1 MYRNDPVVETHDI
14 TLFVFARAADRVQQ
28 YVGVDAPAPHPATLH
43 GTPQRCGVDRFEQ
56 IVDAVDLERPHGVIV
71 ICGGHDDP
79 RRYVRLAE
87 YLEAIPVGEFHVHE
101 NHIGTVPRRAQPEHR
116 FPDRAGRPDD
126 PYVGKMLG
134 QRSRQVCLGH
144 HFVFYDQY
152 VHITATVR

>member
-1 MYRNDPVVETHDI
+1 MHQESLLVPCRGHRPHPEAVI
-14 TLFVFARAADRVQQ
+14 AAFALGQAFQLAQRTLH
-28 YVGVDAPAPHPATLH
+28 VGV
-43 GTPQRCGVDRFEQ
+43 VDRFEQ
-56 IVDAVDLERPHGVIV
+56 VVDAVDLERPHGVIV

-79 RRYVRLAE
+79 RRHIRLAE
-87 YLEAIPVGEFHVHE
+87 YLEAIPVGELHVHE

-116 FPDRAGRPDD
+116 LPDRAGRPDD